1 MRIIRLQDDMY
12 VVRGTVSAETK
23 VTNDEL
29 KKQFA
34 ADAVLRNGD
43 KLYLCQKIIDA
54 EFTDIK

>member
-1 MRIIRLQDDMY
+1 MY